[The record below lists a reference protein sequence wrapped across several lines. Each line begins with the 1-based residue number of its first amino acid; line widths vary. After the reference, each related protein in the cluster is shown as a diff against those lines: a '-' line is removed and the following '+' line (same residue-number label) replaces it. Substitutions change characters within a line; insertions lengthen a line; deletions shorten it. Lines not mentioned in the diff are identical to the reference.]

1 MGYGDITDIELGL
14 SIGYQRDLRAVVDNA
29 QQIIDHVGAERDA
42 ALAECRRLR
51 AALATAQGELKVAR
65 LMSRRAQ
72 LHG

>member
-14 SIGYQRDLRAVVDNA
+14 SIGYQRDLAALSATA
-29 QQIIDHVGAERDA
+29 QQIIDNVAAERDA

-51 AALATAQGELKVAR
+51 AALATAQGELKVAK
-65 LMSRRAQ
+65 LLSRRAQ

>member
-14 SIGYQRDLRAVVDNA
+14 SIGYQRDLAALSANA
-29 QQIIDHVGAERDA
+29 QQIIDKVAAERDA

-51 AALATAQGELKVAR
+51 TVLATAQGELKAVK
-65 LMSRRAQ
+65 LMARRAE